1 MIWTSCRTVDIKEC
15 INYLF
20 IPMKLECRHIKLKL
34 HQSRKSL
41 FPMKGEIKMAR
52 PVQAKFKL
60 CEKGSSDPTFPGYP
74 LPSDRVKL
82 TSDDLTAIQARLNYQ
97 EGRISMNF
105 QISDFLEYPQSAVRH
120 AGALP
125 LSN

>member
-1 MIWTSCRTVDIKEC
+1 
-15 INYLF
+15 
-20 IPMKLECRHIKLKL
+20 
-34 HQSRKSL
+34 
-41 FPMKGEIKMAR
+41 MKGEIKMAR

-74 LPSDRVKL
+74 HPSDRVKL

-105 QISDFLEYPQSAVRH
+105 QISAIDFLEYPQWAVRH